1 LVSKEASGRI
11 EIFNPAAGYL
21 IFDNEG
27 YLTDPRYLPN
37 AGGFLLWNQ
46 TVELISQIPNL
57 DPGYISGAGW
67 EEWQYSYFQ
76 DLSLLE
82 IKLAGGQV
90 RLLTQRKSLPIHLS
104 PVAHLVTS
112 ERDSV
117 FSEYPIL
124 MEPQFIKVTDNLTGN
139 QWSLDGELG
148 PIIESIGGAVD
159 LTLSAGLGKSR
170 TCKGLVIP
178 GIQVIG
184 LNAALKLEEKRQATI
199 IFPEGWVV
207 TFPLEFTGINRCS
220 ISLIGDTSGEIV
232 IIRVRDPLGIEHIL
246 GVKVPILR
254 WSVEYRD
261 RENEMVATEL
271 KHKLEDRK
279 QIQALILHEIDEY
292 VPILKVGEVSKI
304 GKRRGQDV
312 RYDLRFLQDER
323 RQEDTV
329 ISVTW
334 NYETLNLISFR
345 RVPTKQSL
353 RIKDFKDLLNASIQA
368 DLFTLESWAE
378 YQTSKMKESQT
389 LKALTRNQRG
399 R

>member
-1 LVSKEASGRI
+1 
-11 EIFNPAAGYL
+11 
-21 IFDNEG
+21 
-27 YLTDPRYLPN
+27 
-37 AGGFLLWNQ
+37 
-46 TVELISQIPNL
+46 
-57 DPGYISGAGW
+57 
-67 EEWQYSYFQ
+67 
-76 DLSLLE
+76 
-82 IKLAGGQV
+82 
-90 RLLTQRKSLPIHLS
+90 
-104 PVAHLVTS
+104 
-112 ERDSV
+112 
-117 FSEYPIL
+117 
-124 MEPQFIKVTDNLTGN
+124 M
-139 QWSLDGELG
+139 
-148 PIIESIGGAVD
+148 
-159 LTLSAGLGKSR
+159 
-170 TCKGLVIP
+170 
-178 GIQVIG
+178 
-184 LNAALKLEEKRQATI
+184 
-199 IFPEGWVV
+199 
-207 TFPLEFTGINRCS
+207 
-220 ISLIGDTSGEIV
+220 SLIGDTSGEIV